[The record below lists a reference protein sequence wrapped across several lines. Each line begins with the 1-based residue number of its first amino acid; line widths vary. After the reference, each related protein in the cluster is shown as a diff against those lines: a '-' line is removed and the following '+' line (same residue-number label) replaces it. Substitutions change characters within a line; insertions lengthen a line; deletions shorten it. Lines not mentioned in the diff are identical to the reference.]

1 MIVLMIMRM
10 IIEQNGSGDIDS
22 HDVGIVVVVMVARMT
37 VVEIHH
43 DTFNDGD
50 NSQ

>member
-1 MIVLMIMRM
+1 MIVLMVMRVIM
-10 IIEQNGSGDIDS
+10 EQNGLGDIDS

-37 VVEIHH
+37 VLEIHL